1 MNISVLWQKETKM
14 MEIPEKSS
22 IENLLDKIGI
32 NPETVVVMMNGEVT
46 PEYEALSKGDKIEII
61 EIVSRG

>member
-46 PEYEALSKGDKIEII
+46 PEYETLSKGDKIEII